1 MDSLQKDLANAQYF
15 YILSDS
21 STDSRVIEEKLVYL
35 LFLKSGKLLLK
46 FLSVEPANN
55 TNAEGII
62 ECIKTAFEQIGILD
76 FQKRIMGLNVDGAS
90 VNTGVHNGVGV
101 LMHVDSPWLQV
112 IHCFNHHLE
121 LAIKDAF
128 KNDNFNKI
136 DEMLMKF
143 YYFYQKS
150 PKLLQ
155 ELKHIAEAWEKSVPK
170 PSKSYGTR
178 WIDHKLTSMKI
189 MLENY
194 GAYIS
199 HVESLSQTDS
209 QALKRAELKG
219 YLLKWKDASIPISL
233 AIYLDVL
240 SPLKRLSLSFQ
251 KELHD
256 SVKAVRRIQ
265 DFNLT
270 MVKLKLLVDESLEN
284 PDSIMTNLKKLF
296 QDVEK
301 KDDSYFYQGIKLARY
316 EAAKRSVSNHYEF
329 TIASITD
336 SMQNRFEELSSSPLF
351 KNLVSLLDVSS

>member
-1 MDSLQKDLANAQYF
+1 MSDRKRFRYDWESYNGQFKKDLANTHYF
-15 YILSDS
+15 CVLSDG
-21 STDSRVIEEKLVYL
+21 STDGSVIQEELVYL
-35 LFLKSGKLLLK
+35 LFLKSGKPLLK
-46 FLSVEPANN
+46 FLSIEAANHA
-55 TNAEGII
+55 NAEGII

-90 VNTGVHNGVGV
+90 VNTRVHNGVGV
-101 LMHVDSPWLQV
+101 LMQADLPWLQV
-112 IHCFNHHLE
+112 IHCFNHCLE

-128 KNDNFNKI
+128 QNDNFNKI

-143 YYFYQKS
+143 YYLYQKS
-150 PKLLQ
+150 PKRLR
-155 ELKHIAEAWEKSVPK
+155 ELKRIAEAWEKSVPK

-199 HVESLSQTDS
+199 HIESLSQTDS

-251 KELHD
+251 QELHD
-256 SVKAVRRIQ
+256 PVKAVCCN
-265 DFNLT
+265 FNVT

-284 PDSIMTNLKKLF
+284 SDSIMTNLKKSF
-296 QDVEK
+296 QDVEN
-301 KDDSYFYQGIKLARY
+301 KDDSYFNQGIKLAWY
-316 EAAKRSVSNHYEF
+316 EAAK
-329 TIASITD
+329 
-336 SMQNRFEELSSSPLF
+336 
-351 KNLVSLLDVSS
+351 

>member
-1 MDSLQKDLANAQYF
+1 
-15 YILSDS
+15 
-21 STDSRVIEEKLVYL
+21 
-35 LFLKSGKLLLK
+35 
-46 FLSVEPANN
+46 
-55 TNAEGII
+55 
-62 ECIKTAFEQIGILD
+62 
-76 FQKRIMGLNVDGAS
+76 
-90 VNTGVHNGVGV
+90 
-101 LMHVDSPWLQV
+101 
-112 IHCFNHHLE
+112 
-121 LAIKDAF
+121 
-128 KNDNFNKI
+128 
-136 DEMLMKF
+136 MLMKF

-256 SVKAVRRIQ
+256 SVKAVHRIQ

-284 PDSIMTNLKKLF
+284 PDSIMANLQKLF

-301 KDDSYFYQGIKLARY
+301 KDDNYFYQGIKFARY
-316 EAAKRSVSNHYEF
+316 EAAKRSVSNHYDF
-329 TIASITD
+329 TIASITG
-336 SMQNRFEELSSSPLF
+336 SMQNRLEELPLRPF
-351 KNLVSLLDVSS
+351 LNILFHFLK